1 MRQHAFSYAGTHACN
16 VLPLVLQNLKLPVA
30 FHKQLKIRLLIVF
43 IIDIVMHCKH
53 LLNKRNIPVNRH
65 CMYVC
70 IQK

>member
-1 MRQHAFSYAGTHACN
+1 MRNAVEDRKGWHII
-16 VLPLVLQNLKLPVA
+16 KLPVA